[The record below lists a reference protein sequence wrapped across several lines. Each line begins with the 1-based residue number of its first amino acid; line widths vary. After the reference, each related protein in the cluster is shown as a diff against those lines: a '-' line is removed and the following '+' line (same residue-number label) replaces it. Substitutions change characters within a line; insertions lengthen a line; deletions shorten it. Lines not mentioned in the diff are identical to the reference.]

1 MQYHRK
7 TCIVLVSLVL
17 SLSCLRSIPLWQK
30 QALAQEADSSQS
42 GPALS
47 SIHPLI
53 FSSYLGGE
61 SPVRPNALAVD
72 NLGCTYIAGS
82 TRSSSSDSFHV
93 TRDNPGFQKK
103 FPALPRRSTEIAG
116 FILKLDP
123 SGTKVLFSTWIGGY
137 QRDEITSIAVDKT
150 YNVYITGWT
159 ESSEKDAFPVG
170 GKTPGYASS
179 FNGKRDVFV
188 MKLDPTGSKLIYS
201 TYLGGSE
208 NDVPAKIAVNDQGEA
223 FICGKTDSSDF
234 PWTTSPFNQH
244 KGSTDAFLVRLN
256 AEGTDLIYS
265 IALGGEKAD
274 EAIDLVIDSHN
285 AVYLAGTTRSSPEEG
300 FPIGGSIP
308 GVYTHRQ
315 ANDPLSDAF
324 FIKVN
329 PLGSELAYSSY
340 IGGKKDDL
348 ATALALSA
356 SGHIYLAGRTQSAPK
371 DDFPIGQGIPGFE
384 QRFRGDNKTYDGF
397 VVKLDLDSNKLL
409 FSTYIGGNKDDF
421 INAIA
426 LDQEENL
433 LIAGHTFS
441 SPKDYFPV
449 TPSVPGFY
457 KTYKSDRE
465 VFLLK
470 LSKEGTEIQYS
481 TYFGGHNEDYLYS
494 MALDEQ
500 GYVYLQG
507 YTRSSV
513 KCGFPAG
520 KSVPGLQQY
529 SKGWDGFIAKFSL
542 PLARI
547 PESINSSSPLL
558 KIENIGNG
566 TLRGTLES
574 SSPWLSFS
582 QDFIES
588 NEAEIELKFESTNL
602 APGEHHSL
610 IQLYSNAGTYH
621 IPVTLSLNAP
631 EESAKLQI
639 NLQQPSVFFKTS
651 DDKILIKGYI
661 SGNFDPSS
669 LSVNGSSVTTI
680 SPKGSFEHSVPL
692 IIGANYIILSAKNPQ
707 GSSYSKTIIIYRTDP
722 AFSREIK
729 IEMWYHQTTAYV
741 NGEPRITDAPG
752 TIVANRSMLPLRFI
766 SESFGGIVTYDDTHR
781 SAKIVYESYYSS
793 VTMKVFLETNQ
804 LFIDEKPYDYVYM
817 FISNGRII
825 INPLFFA
832 YGFSAEVIYEAKE
845 RKWTLSTSDSHSCNY

>member
-7 TCIVLVSLVL
+7 TWIVLVSLVL

-30 QALAQEADSSQS
+30 QALAQEADPSQS
-42 GPALS
+42 SPALS
-47 SIHPLI
+47 NIHPLI
-53 FSSYLGGE
+53 YSSYIGGDL
-61 SPVRPNALAVD
+61 PVWTNALAVD

-93 TRDNPGFQKK
+93 TRDNPGFQKT
-103 FPALPRRSTEIAG
+103 FPSLPRRSTEIAG

-137 QRDEITSIAVDKT
+137 EKDTITSIAVDKA

-179 FNGKRDVFV
+179 FNGKKDVFV

-208 NDVPAKIAVNDQGEA
+208 NDVPAKIAVNEQGEA
-223 FICGKTDSSDF
+223 FICGETDSSDF
-234 PWTTSPFNQH
+234 PWTASPFNQH
-244 KGSTDAFLVRLN
+244 KGSIDAFLVRLN

-285 AVYLAGTTRSSPEEG
+285 VAYLAGSTRSSPDEG

-324 FIKVN
+324 FIKVD
-329 PLGSELAYSSY
+329 PSGSEVLYSSY

-384 QRFRGDNKTYDGF
+384 RWFRGDNKTYDGF

-409 FSTYIGGNKDDF
+409 FSTYIGGNKDDY

-441 SPKDYFPV
+441 SPEDYFPV
-449 TPSVPGFY
+449 TPSTPGFY
-457 KTYKSDRE
+457 KTYKRDRE

-470 LSKEGTEIQYS
+470 LSKEGTKIQYS
-481 TYFGGHNEDYLYS
+481 TYFGGHNDDHLYS

-513 KCGFPAG
+513 KCGFPVG
-520 KSVPGLQQY
+520 KNVPGLQRY

-547 PESINSSSPLL
+547 PDSINSSSPLL

-588 NEAEIELKFESTNL
+588 NEAEIELKFENTNL

-610 IQLYSNAGTYH
+610 IQLYSNAGIYH

-651 DDKILIKGYI
+651 DDKILVKGYI
-661 SGNFDPSS
+661 SGNFDPES
-669 LSVNGSSVTTI
+669 LSVKGSSVTTI

-707 GSSYSKTIIIYRTDP
+707 GSSYSKTIKIHRTDP
-722 AFSREIK
+722 AFSREVK

-752 TIVANRSMLPLRFI
+752 TIVYNRSMLPLRFI
-766 SESFGGIVTYDDTHR
+766 SESFGGIVTYDDSQR
-781 SAKIVYESYYSS
+781 SAKILYESYYSP
-793 VTMKVFLETNQ
+793 VTMEVFFETGQ
-804 LFIDEKPYDYVYM
+804 VFIDDELYDYVNM

-825 INPLFFA
+825 INPLFFV